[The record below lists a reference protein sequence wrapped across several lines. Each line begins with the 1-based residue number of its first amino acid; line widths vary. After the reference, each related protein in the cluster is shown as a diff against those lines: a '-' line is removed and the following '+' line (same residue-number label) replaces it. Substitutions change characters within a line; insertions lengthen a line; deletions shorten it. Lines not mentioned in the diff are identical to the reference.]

1 MKKTAKMGYVYEV
14 ANKDPKFGANLKY
27 YAINIEDET
36 GKNEKWG
43 LFTKCEFDKHFT
55 RLNSPSDWLVNMLK
69 TGRAMPMDKNGS
81 GAYVIKLIAPNPAA
95 YHVTSRIISKGFKR
109 AATNPEDIPYKS
121 KIQDMLD

>member
-14 ANKDPKFGANLKY
+14 ANKDPKFGAKLKY

-43 LFTKCEFDKHFT
+43 LFTGYEFNKYFT
-55 RLNSPSDWLVNMLK
+55 KLSSPSDWLVNTLK
-69 TGRAMPMDKNGS
+69 PGRAMPLDKNGS
-81 GAYVIKLIAPNPAA
+81 GAYIIKLTAPNPAA
-95 YHVTSRIISKGFKR
+95 YHVTSRIISKGFNR
-109 AATNPEDIPYKS
+109 AADNPEDIPYKS